1 MIRMRQFA
9 LCLFV
14 GLACPSVATNL
25 GDSLRFLLDA
35 DASAQERIKAMIH
48 IATRAAGRDPMGAL
62 GYATNA
68 SRLAVQNGDSVLLRE
83 ALVASGAIQQRLGLR
98 AEFTQ
103 NSMRALRISLNLAR
117 PEWIAAD
124 LQTVSRARRLND
136 DPLGAVE
143 EARKAVAVA
152 APTRDLQLI
161 LNAEAYLLETLID
174 AGLLVEARRCADRA
188 LALSADANDPDR
200 SAAVRLLMG
209 KAMLAQGKHLDAQPY
224 LVSAERTLCAG
235 VNPEACAQARLALAR
250 MAIQAGRIPAAT
262 EHLAAAEAAIRG
274 HSSPAAMR
282 RQVLELYRD
291 LALARNDHRS
301 AYGQLTALKAMDDS
315 LRNADRELIL
325 TGMRVMHD
333 VDQMDLDNAELRERN
348 NRNEGRI
355 ANQRAHNR
363 ILIGSTVA
371 LLVFVGA
378 LLMFV
383 LRTRRIIR
391 WSRMKS
397 AVIERQKNEL
407 HVKSL
412 ELEQQNL
419 RLRDTL
425 LSEEQK
431 DLVLREIHHRV
442 KNNLQVIDSLLGLH
456 IGDPADPAA
465 SRALRE
471 AQGRI
476 RAMAMVHTAIYR
488 RGGEHDLPVGDH
500 LHELARLVL
509 VAHGRHDAIS
519 VVVDA
524 PPDRLHAK
532 ELMPLSL
539 IVNELLSNSLKYAF
553 ANRDQGHVRIAL
565 QRVDGSWVMLFSDNG
580 DCPTDERAYVRPGS
594 FGQDLLR
601 ALADQLGGQL
611 SIRSVNGTQVR
622 LEFEAVAD
630 AFRKAS

>member
-1 MIRMRQFA
+1 
-9 LCLFV
+9 
-14 GLACPSVATNL
+14 
-25 GDSLRFLLDA
+25 
-35 DASAQERIKAMIH
+35 
-48 IATRAAGRDPMGAL
+48 MGAL
-62 GYATNA
+62 SYATNA
-68 SRLAVQNGDSVLLRE
+68 SRLAVQIGDSVLLRE
-83 ALVASGAIQQRLGLR
+83 ALIASGAIQQRLGLR
-98 AEFTQ
+98 TEFTQ
-103 NSMRALRISLNLAR
+103 NSMQALRISLHLAR

-124 LQTVSRARRLND
+124 LQTISRARRLND

-152 APTRDLQLI
+152 APTRDLDLMVS
-161 LNAEAYLLETLID
+161 AEAYLLETLID

-188 LALSADANDPDR
+188 LALSSDMKNAER

-224 LVSAERTLCAG
+224 LVSAERTLCEAG
-235 VNPEACAQARLALAR
+235 VPEACAQARLALAR
-250 MAIQAGRIPAAT
+250 MAIQAGRIPEAS
-262 EHLAAAEAAIRG
+262 EHIASAQAVIRS
-274 HSSPAAMR
+274 HSTPALR
-282 RQVLELYRD
+282 RQVLEVNRD
-291 LALARNDHRS
+291 LALARNDHRA
-301 AYGQLTALKAMDDS
+301 AYGQLSALKAMEDS
-315 LRNADRELIL
+315 MRNADRELIL

-333 VDQMDLDNAELRERN
+333 LDQMDLDNAELRERN
-348 NRNEGRI
+348 TRNEGRI
-355 ANQRAHNR
+355 ADQQAHNR

-371 LLVFVGA
+371 LLVFTAA
-378 LLMFV
+378 LLLIV

-407 HVKSL
+407 HAKSL

-488 RGGEHDLPVGDH
+488 RGGEHELPVGDH
-500 LHELARLVL
+500 LLELARLVL

-524 PPDRLHAK
+524 PSDRLHAK

-565 QRVDGSWVMLFSDNG
+565 QRIDGSWVMHFSDNG
-580 DCPTDERAYVRPGS
+580 DCPADERAYVRPGS

-611 SIRSVNGTQVR
+611 SIRSVNGTHVR
-622 LEFEAVAD
+622 LEFQTEAD
-630 AFRKAS
+630 AIRKAS